1 MSRRD
6 GFPAADF
13 FSKLRKGVAAMP
25 PRLSVLCL
33 RVMPGGSLHTAID
46 KDDDLGSRAV
56 VVGAE
61 QAADT
66 AGDVVLLRP
75 GDRRR
80 VVSVRGH
87 RGKFFCR
94 PLSVRYFFSISS
106 CKSRLTWV

>member
-1 MSRRD
+1 
-6 GFPAADF
+6 
-13 FSKLRKGVAAMP
+13 MP

-46 KDDDLGSRAV
+46 KGGDLGSRAV

-61 QAADT
+61 QAAADT

-94 PLSVRYFFSISS
+94 PHPGHPVQ
-106 CKSRLTWV
+106 